1 MVVLFLNLML
11 VIKKTIIENIISYD
25 VNEKNGQW

>member
-11 VIKKTIIENIISYD
+11 VIKKTIIEDIIAYD